1 MPHDKMILS
10 VTEAENLTLIPK
22 KTTAILATCQSDMK
36 VFMWSIFSLLLRSK
50 PENLEHIMVCINGG
64 DERHGCTS
72 LQDNKQKFLEE
83 MRRLKWQKRDM
94 PLTIIRAWS
103 RVGHGQALEMAIP
116 WVHTEYYTIM
126 HDDVILKND
135 WDVESFE
142 QLKKENSILAYF
154 PPLLWCGVGKA
165 FDKEWRIT
173 LPHMNTTLV
182 TCKKALI
189 TALGVRWYGYHVN
202 HKFNLYEKVDIKK
215 FLEYHQKNSNIQSFP
230 VIEEPYGVISM
241 DIGSWVYCKAKE
253 YSMHR
258 IGTNKAIHFESMS
271 WGQDKD
277 DRIKK
282 NIYDISLL
290 EQEIEEVPEYKSI
303 YEKYLE

>member
-1 MPHDKMILS
+1 MILNIS
-10 VTEAENLTLIPK
+10 EAENLTLIPQ

-72 LQDNKQKFLEE
+72 LQDNKQEFLEE
-83 MRRLKWQKRDM
+83 IRRLKWHKRDM

-135 WDVESFE
+135 WDIESFE
-142 QLKKENSILAYF
+142 KIKEEKSILSYF
-154 PPLLWCGVGKA
+154 PPLLWCGVGKT
-165 FDKEWRIT
+165 FDKKWRIS

-182 TCKKALI
+182 TCKKSLM
-189 TALGVRWYGYHVN
+189 TGLGVRWYGYHVN
-202 HKFNLYEKVDIKK
+202 HDFNLCEKVNIKE

-230 VIEEPYGVISM
+230 VIEEPYGSISM
-241 DIGSWVYCKAKE
+241 DIGTWVYYKIKE
-253 YSMHR
+253 AGYSINK
-258 IGTNKAIHFESMS
+258 IGTDKALHLQSMS
-271 WGQDKD
+271 WGENTN
-277 DRIKK
+277 DRID
-282 NIYDISLL
+282 NDAYDISLL
-290 EQEIEEVPEYKSI
+290 EKEIEEIHEYRSI
-303 YEKYLE
+303 YEKYLI